1 MFRVAEAFA
10 GPLIC
15 LFILTIKMDTHFG
28 LFERHLN
35 LQTLIRVLWILL
47 VLFFFAAQAFSQN
60 AFELQKD
67 NFYQTFDRKTKLTDS
82 DRLVH
87 STLMFDKE
95 MSEEFFYQGREIV
108 LQPLT
113 VAMNQYLDSLAWS
126 QPLTGSVPEKGL
138 PWLFVGSSEA
148 ETAPPVTMMM
158 REDHDEYPPMALYL
172 EKPSKAWKQSFA
184 QQMTEQDADFALLMW
199 IGLTEYPKADKGLF
213 KKKVILGT
221 DYEHEIRF
229 LSAVDKPVEVLQ
241 LTGVLLDKEGNVIRA
256 GAEGFLHEDSPFW
269 VQTLE
274 AGTTIDDNAIENLF
288 TEERREDLPGRP
300 LAWKVA
306 MDNLVTQLTKK
317 ARIS

>member
-1 MFRVAEAFA
+1 MKVHPGLLQR
-10 GPLIC
+10 
-15 LFILTIKMDTHFG
+15 HFD
-28 LFERHLN
+28 H
-35 LQTLIRVLWILL
+35 QTLFRTVWILIFL
-47 VLFFFAAQAFSQN
+47 LFLTAQVFSQN

-87 STLMFDKE
+87 APLMFDKE

-108 LQPLT
+108 LQPLMD
-113 VAMNQYLDSLAWS
+113 AMNLYLDSLAWS
-126 QPLTGSVPEKGL
+126 QPLAGSIPEKGL

-148 ETAPPVTMMM
+148 ETAPSLTIMM
-158 REDHDEYPPMALYL
+158 RDDHDEYPPMALYL
-172 EKPSKAWKQSFA
+172 EKPSETWKQSFT
-184 QQMTEQDADFALLMW
+184 QQMTEQTADFALLFW

-213 KKKVILGT
+213 KKKVVLGT

-241 LTGVLLDKEGNVIRA
+241 LTGVLLDKKGNVIRA

-269 VQTLE
+269 IQVLE
-274 AGTTIDDNAIENLF
+274 AGTTIDDNAIEKLF
-288 TEERREDLPGRP
+288 TEERRHDLPGQP
-300 LAWKVA
+300 LTWKVA
-306 MDNLVTQLTKK
+306 VENLAGQLTKR

>member
-1 MFRVAEAFA
+1 MKK
-10 GPLIC
+10 LT
-15 LFILTIKMDTHFG
+15 ILT
-28 LFERHLN
+28 LL
-35 LQTLIRVLWILL
+35 ILL
-47 VLFFFAAQAFSQN
+47 ITILFDTAYAQN

-87 STLMFDKE
+87 APLMFDKE

-108 LQPLT
+108 LQPLME
-113 VAMNQYLDSLAWS
+113 AMNQYLDSLVWS
-126 QPLTGSVPEKGL
+126 QPLTSSIPEKGL

-148 ETAPPVTMMM
+148 ETAPPVTIMM

-172 EKPSKAWKQSFA
+172 EKPSNSWRQSFS
-184 QQMTEQDADFALLMW
+184 QQMAEQDADFAFLFW

-213 KKKVILGT
+213 KKKVVLGT

-241 LTGVLLDKEGNVIRA
+241 VTGILLDREGNVIRA

-274 AGTTIDDNAIENLF
+274 AGTTINDNAIENLF

-306 MDNLVTQLTKK
+306 MENLMSQLTKR